1 MPNTNFVPNW
11 TFERTLPS
19 PFDSYSG
26 KSAVMKDIA
35 SKYCNQPK
43 KRATLHSATLQAVFS
58 YMDLENPPAGK
69 AEEELGAIG
78 SQANNFTIA
87 EYPSRTGLLHVVV
100 YNRMTGKFI
109 AGKYEKPLDLA
120 SKPEPYQFKK
130 DEDSGSALYF
140 ALMPTFLSDDEFNE
154 KYQELKQHRDDG
166 FPDLPKAAETAAV
179 LCDNVYR
186 RIRYGDSLPIGN
198 IKVDTPANGVLQ
210 RLTPLN
216 IQKGVYAPTEI
227 IQGTFQVLK
236 GGHHYTASAVSIPK
250 EDFVD
255 KYILSNSRTLT
266 SQEESTVPILEDW
279 YVIPKEIQRICEHA
293 KLTTDSKQ
301 PMRNFMLR
309 GPAGTGKTEGAKAI
323 AAGLHLPYRCI
334 TCSANTEIFDLLGQI
349 LPDVDEKQLSLVG
362 ELPSFQDI
370 TLDPATAYEKL
381 TGTYD
386 EKVSENT
393 VYEELIHH
401 ISEEMKQKQA
411 ATSNSQQFRYVD
423 TPLVEAIRNGYLVEI
438 QEPTVIANPGVLVGL
453 NSLLDRCNSVFLP
466 NGEVIH
472 RHPDTTIVVTT
483 NHDYAGCRPMNQSVI
498 SRMNMVIDMDA
509 RKTAIVLYDFCM
521 SLGIPITIYGHS
533 TDSKGVALYSYAEFD
548 SLDASDRYRL
558 IDMSARNGNR
568 DGAALR
574 YVAEHLAKRPESQK
588 LLIIISDGQPAD
600 CGYSGTEAEADLR
613 GIKNEYRKRGIVIF
627 AAAIGDDKENIRR
640 IYQDGFLDITKL
652 EDLPKNMTQL
662 VKQYLK

>member
-1 MPNTNFVPNW
+1 MLTLYTAVGILRFQDSIKEHKTPTVINNRQEYGLTEEEFFLW
-11 TFERTLPS
+11 SSLAFQIRQIHELQSAFSERLKKHHRSENIPIEPYLNRLLLRGLVVKGDGLTGV
-19 PFDSYSG
+19 DT
-26 KSAVMKDIA
+26 DIA
-35 SKYCNQPK
+35 P
-43 KRATLHSATLQAVFS
+43 
-58 YMDLENPPAGK
+58 
-69 AEEELGAIG
+69 
-78 SQANNFTIA
+78 TI
-87 EYPSRTGLLHVVV
+87 PSR
-100 YNRMTGKFI
+100 
-109 AGKYEKPLDLA
+109 
-120 SKPEPYQFKK
+120 
-130 DEDSGSALYF
+130 F
-140 ALMPTFLSDDEFNE
+140 AN
-154 KYQELKQHRDDG
+154 
-166 FPDLPKAAETAAV
+166 AWIV
-179 LCDNVYR
+179 
-186 RIRYGDSLPIGN
+186 
-198 IKVDTPANGVLQ
+198 
-210 RLTPLN
+210 
-216 IQKGVYAPTEI
+216 
-227 IQGTFQVLK
+227 
-236 GGHHYTASAVSIPK
+236 ASAVSIPK

-266 SQEESTVPILEDW
+266 PQEESTVPILEDW

-411 ATSNSQQFRYVD
+411 ATSSSQQFRYVD

-472 RHPDTTIVVTT
+472 RHPDTTIIVTT

-498 SRMNMVIDMDA
+498 SRMNMVIDMDEPDEETMVE
-509 RKTAIVLYDFCM
+509 RVLAITGC
-521 SLGIPITIYGHS
+521 
-533 TDSKGVALYSYAEFD
+533 
-548 SLDASDRYRL
+548 SDKKSVR
-558 IDMSARNGNR
+558 
-568 DGAALR
+568 
-574 YVAEHLAKRPESQK
+574 
-588 LLIIISDGQPAD
+588 
-600 CGYSGTEAEADLR
+600 T
-613 GIKNEYRKRGIVIF
+613 
-627 AAAIGDDKENIRR
+627 
-640 IYQDGFLDITKL
+640 
-652 EDLPKNMTQL
+652 MTQI
-662 VKQYLK
+662 VRSIAQYCQDNLITDGCCGVRELIAWVQSFMVCGDIQEAAHYTILSSVTADSESRIEIEGSCLDTVLAS